1 MKGII
6 NLFHIIFVVA
16 LFLYLGFQIYNQQK
30 IDRNMGVLLIIL
42 ALAIFLYHAYRFYT
56 VNK

>member
-16 LFLYLGFQIYNQQK
+16 LFLYLGFNIYYQRK
-30 IDRNMGVLLIIL
+30 IDQNMGVLLIVL
-42 ALAIFLYHAYRFYT
+42 AIAIFLYHAYRFYT